1 MINVKFTLWPLWDY
15 SNWFLQVV
23 KYGVVRMK
31 LLYED
36 LVNWDR
42 LYVAGRMQ
50 KPVLTLQSNQT
61 IEDAN
66 YRNRVSSLV
75 ASLLMLPEKFKSQV
89 RMIWVFRL

>member
-1 MINVKFTLWPLWDY
+1 MWNLLSDHFEITAEKR
-15 SNWFLQVV
+15 LQVV

-50 KPVLTLQSNQT
+50 KPVLALQSNQT

-89 RMIWVFRL
+89 RMILFLLL